1 MAEQRG
7 SNERKESQTTAGASA
22 GGTFAVGGAVLGAAV
37 GGAAVGVAIGSAL
50 FGSGPAHAEPS
61 QRLQEMNAADQQRMH
76 NLPDPAARTRQRA
89 TLLFANS
96 LDMPTVAKL
105 LGESLR
111 GTEERLIQRSL
122 YGFGSD
128 LGLRVPAFQFVE
140 GRVVRNL
147 DRVLLHLRG
156 DLHSLEVV
164 NWFHG
169 ENPDLQLNDRQVS
182 PVAWLEAGGDAGVV
196 ARLAEGV
203 GRPI

>member
-1 MAEQRG
+1 MAEQRDVDG
-7 SNERKESQTTAGASA
+7 RKQSIAG
-22 GGTFAVGGAVLGAAV
+22 VLGDAAFAI
-37 GGAAVGVAIGSAL
+37 GGAAVGAALGATLGSAL
-50 FGSGPAHAEPS
+50 FSSATADPEAVSHEL
-61 QRLQEMNAADQQRMH
+61 REMNASDQERMH

-105 LGESLR
+105 LGESLP
-111 GTEERLIQRSL
+111 GTEERLMQRSL

-147 DRVLLHLRG
+147 DRVVPHLRG
-156 DLHSLEVV
+156 DLHPLEVV